1 MSTIPPLN
9 ALLDVPLPPIVS
21 ARGPLTGETLAVK
34 DIFDVAG
41 MVTGCGNLQ
50 KAAESPPAM
59 HTAPAIQVLLDSGAK
74 LAGKSQTDEFAFS
87 LLGQNAHYP
96 PPVNPVAPDRVTG
109 GSSSGS
115 VSAVAGG
122 LVTIASGSDTG
133 GSIRA
138 PASFCGLPGL
148 RPTHGRITLEGAM
161 PLAPSLDV
169 FGWFAKDIALYEKVG
184 SVLLGSDAQDFK
196 LVRPLFIPLLEHLLL
211 GEAEDGAYRKMY
223 ATVCAHLGQAR
234 SARQPT
240 ASMDDLYL
248 CFRQIQGFEVW
259 QAHGAWISARDRDL
273 GPGVR
278 ERFEYSSGI
287 DRATYDAQTRRRDLF
302 RSELADLLREDG
314 IMILPTVPGAAP
326 LAAAAFDDLQTY
338 RERMLHL
345 LCLSPLSGFP
355 QITLPLGEVHG
366 APFGISLL
374 GPKGS
379 DRALISLGRAIL
391 DKSDRTT

>member
-1 MSTIPPLN
+1 MHTIPPLN
-9 ALLDVPLPPIVS
+9 ALLDVPLPALAS
-21 ARGPLTGETLAVK
+21 GRGPLTGETLAVK

-41 MVTGCGNLQ
+41 MVTGGGNPQ

-59 HTAPAIQVLLDSGAK
+59 HTAPAIQMLLDNGAK

-87 LLGQNAHYP
+87 LLGQNAHFP
-96 PPVNPVAPDRVTG
+96 HPVNPAAPDRVTG

-122 LVTIASGSDTG
+122 LVTIAAGSDTG

-148 RPTHGRITLEGAM
+148 RTTHGRITLEGAL

-184 SVLLGSDAQDFK
+184 AVLLGADAQDFK
-196 LVRPLFIPLLEHLLL
+196 LTRPLFIPLLEHFLI
-211 GEAEDGAYRKMY
+211 GEAEDAAYRKMY

-259 QAHGAWISARDRDL
+259 QAHGAWIAAKDRGL

-278 ERFEYSSGI
+278 ERFEYSSKI
-287 DRATYDAQTRRRDLF
+287 DRTTYDTQTRRRDLF
-302 RSELADLLREDG
+302 RSELGDLLRDDG
-314 IMILPTVPGAAP
+314 VLILPTVPGAAP

-355 QITLPLGEVHG
+355 QITLPLGKVHG

-374 GPKGS
+374 GPKNS
-379 DRALISLGRAIL
+379 DRALIRLGRAIL
-391 DKSDRTT
+391 DKSARAI